1 MRNLRSLTAATML
14 TGAVVALTCPAQA
27 QSQDTAELMAMSDSG
42 LVSELERRY
51 EAGLAA
57 SLDNSFIAA
66 DDPRYLWALETKV
79 QCGIALGFMESSTRD
94 ATSIGKCADAFDRMN
109 EVAAPP
115 AVSVIPPPPP
125 PQRRPDACDDAIV
138 GMVFFDFDSAML
150 RPDAAAA
157 LNTVTQN
164 IPVCGWTVL
173 TVVGHTDQAGS
184 DAYNIGLS
192 QERADAVATAL
203 RSRAADGVRINV
215 EARGE
220 SEPRVPLADG
230 TRSPQNR
237 RVEIS
242 AD

>member
-1 MRNLRSLTAATML
+1 MKLSRVTVLAATSL
-14 TGAVVALTCPAQA
+14 ATIWSHGALAQESEVAQLLALGDSA
-27 QSQDTAELMAMSDSG
+27 LNDELDQ
-42 LVSELERRY
+42 RY

-79 QCGIALGFMESSTRD
+79 QCGIALGFMRSSTRD
-94 ATSIGKCADAFDRMN
+94 ETSIGNCVEAFNRMSDVP
-109 EVAAPP
+109 VAPAPT
-115 AVSVIPPPPP
+115 VIPPPPP
-125 PQRRPDACDDAIV
+125 PQRRPDLCDDAVV
-138 GMVFFDFDSAML
+138 GMVFFDFDESTL
-150 RPDAAAA
+150 RPDAGPI
-157 LNTVTQN
+157 LSSVTDN
-164 IPVCGWTVL
+164 ISACGWTSL

-184 DAYNIGLS
+184 NEYNFVLS
-192 QERADAVATAL
+192 QERADTVAAAL
-203 RSRAADGVRINV
+203 RDRSTGGVRIDV

-242 AD
+242 AN